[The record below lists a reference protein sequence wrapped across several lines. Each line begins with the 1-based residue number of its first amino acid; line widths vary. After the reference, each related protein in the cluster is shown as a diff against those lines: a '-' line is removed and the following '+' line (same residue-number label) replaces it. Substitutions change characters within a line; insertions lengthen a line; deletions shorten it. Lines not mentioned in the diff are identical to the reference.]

1 MKTSESI
8 YGQPAVNSSRY
19 MNATQIETFWRIHRK
34 LCIANDR
41 MGARLYATDKRGIGV
56 RTRAAEAI
64 AAAAFQLVRLMHEV
78 EKNK

>member
-1 MKTSESI
+1 MKTSDSI
-8 YGQPAVNSSRY
+8 FKSAVFFTPSG
-19 MNATQIETFWRIHRK
+19 MTVTQGRTFWRLHRK

>member
-1 MKTSESI
+1 MKTSDSV
-8 YGQPAVNSSRY
+8 YNLAVVRTPGG
-19 MNATQIETFWRIHRK
+19 MTVTQGRTFWQLHRK

-41 MGARLYATDKRGIGV
+41 MGQRLYVTNKRGIGA